1 MDVRS
6 LKQEKIDQ
14 NLTFSMEKKGTERQL
29 LLIMKDQKNIIQIKN
44 RQKWHSYFLT
54 KIVKFNWR

>member
-44 RQKWHSYFLT
+44 RQKINR
-54 KIVKFNWR
+54 KK